1 MHIDR
6 FTASCLGNFPER
18 IINAMPAN
26 AASSAFGENARQ
38 NQESPITEKPRFIA
52 FRTINH
58 SQRVLRTLHNRQL
71 SANQLFEEHPLTW
84 RNPSASE
91 NIALLGRPDQ
101 PIANHLDL
109 GMRNRPRKTNGG
121 ELHRRIAQPI
131 DSADATPPFSRRNRR
146 GANRLDDFQ
155 RRRVAMHKRP
165 LQGIILDILIRERDD
180 FPRRQNPIMVVLLPE
195 STELSSVLWTI
206 TPKPRFSVPSGKL
219 CLLLPTSSRPSLK
232 PPDKTTENHERLW
245 KPRFNINSEMNMIG
259 HYDILIEPKPVYARA
274 QIDKGFLNFLAK
286 RSFHKFRR
294 ANRTQKRSPRLRDN
308 SNHHRR
314 PAAIVV
320 AVKPMEMLD
329 LFVVIHLLA
338 RSIPHPLVVPPSL
351 RPHPDHDNVSPSRPT
366 MLSPNQTYRR
376 TTSQQN

>member
-1 MHIDR
+1 
-6 FTASCLGNFPER
+6 
-18 IINAMPAN
+18 
-26 AASSAFGENARQ
+26 
-38 NQESPITEKPRFIA
+38 
-52 FRTINH
+52 
-58 SQRVLRTLHNRQL
+58 
-71 SANQLFEEHPLTW
+71 
-84 RNPSASE
+84 
-91 NIALLGRPDQ
+91 
-101 PIANHLDL
+101 
-109 GMRNRPRKTNGG
+109 
-121 ELHRRIAQPI
+121 
-131 DSADATPPFSRRNRR
+131 
-146 GANRLDDFQ
+146 
-155 RRRVAMHKRP
+155 
-165 LQGIILDILIRERDD
+165 
-180 FPRRQNPIMVVLLPE
+180 MVVLLPE

-206 TPKPRFSVPSGKL
+206 APKPRFSVPSGKL

-259 HYDILIEPKPVYARA
+259 HYNILIEPNPVYARA

-329 LFVVIHLLA
+329 LIVVIHLLA

-351 RPHPDHDNVSPSRPT
+351 RPHPDHDNVRPNLTTRIYSAEKSANRNFEGQTLSRFYSSQRLCFAGSVTFGTKPVSGTGAIPSDRRISSSSSQYEK
-366 MLSPNQTYRR
+366 MRLS
-376 TTSQQN
+376 